1 MSTAALALT
10 ALASDAILALALAES
25 TQDAKVA
32 ALKVQVAVQSE
43 KECSQKQAEE
53 TAAAAACK
61 AAEQAAEAAA
71 AAARK
76 AAEQSAEVAALK
88 EEVAAAAALKVAEQE
103 KMAAL
108 KAQVAEM
115 QALAAP
121 SAALRRISVEHIVE
135 HTTVHVSYGRA
146 LCFFSDSTTPAHLH
160 HLHTICRA

>member
-1 MSTAALALT
+1 MIAPTAAQT
-10 ALASDAILALALAES
+10 DGRN
-25 TQDAKVA
+25 
-32 ALKVQVAVQSE
+32 QSE
-43 KECSQKQAEE
+43 KEYSQKQAEE

-108 KAQVAEM
+108 EAKVAEM

-121 SAALRRISVEHIVE
+121 SATQRPISVEHL
-135 HTTVHVSYGRA
+135 SSA
-146 LCFFSDSTTPAHLH
+146 PSTQSVPSQPMH
-160 HLHTICRA
+160 HLRPPQIGWWSKVV